1 MSKLGYFFFQKGL
14 GVAKPEYLDVA
25 EFASQDWFH
34 LAEVIMKDNHRDGR
48 HRILDL
54 LLHRRVR
61 VHQKRKELLKLMGV
75 FLTKG
80 ILDERRRV
88 VQFIDQN
95 ISMFTQN
102 DETIYGPLLTA
113 QRDSDVMISNIAES
127 AVMKIRGEG

>member
-1 MSKLGYFFFQKGL
+1 
-14 GVAKPEYLDVA
+14 
-25 EFASQDWFH
+25 
-34 LAEVIMKDNHRDGR
+34 MKDNHRDGR

-54 LLHRRVR
+54 LLHRRIR
-61 VHQKRKELLKLMGV
+61 VHQKRKDLLKLMAV

-95 ISMFTQN
+95 VSMFSQN